1 MVWGSYNQDCV
12 VFRCRGATRKQHH
25 EKTNKKNESD
35 FHHTQSR
42 LTPSNEPRRACDA
55 ARARGLT
62 ASIGDGSGALLDEA
76 AARRG
81 AGAFRLRMIG
91 RFGDLFRLGFR

>member
-1 MVWGSYNQDCV
+1 
-12 VFRCRGATRKQHH
+12 
-25 EKTNKKNESD
+25 
-35 FHHTQSR
+35 
-42 LTPSNEPRRACDA
+42 
-55 ARARGLT
+55 
-62 ASIGDGSGALLDEA
+62 LLDEA